1 MREAGLDALVLAQ
14 PETLKYASGAFPGV
28 ATFWRRAGAAFLVV
42 GANGVP
48 MTAIVGDLQAREFRA
63 QSGLADVREHR
74 LWVETGGVRDPS
86 GEAARELIAFEQA
99 RGREPGRPRPGTFD
113 LRASLGLLRD
123 AFQQRTDPMQIQ
135 AAIHDVGVGIEGLTA
150 ALQQLTARVDDL
162 TVRYREARSSR
173 KCLPSAISHGAA
185 VAVQNPAACNSS
197 SKWPI
202 LERAGADGALRC
214 YSDGQDGLFNV
225 PELLL
230 QERVGELEG
239 AYVLRFNLCLADG
252 RAVSRLRLD
261 EPSKL
266 GGVDTGGH
274 ENSLPSGKAHS

>member
-1 MREAGLDALVLAQ
+1 MTAGFWDSGRAQQRMREAGLDALVLAQ
-14 PETLKYASGAFPGV
+14 QETLKYASGAFPGV

-123 AFQQRTDPMQIQ
+123 VLGERGCLNGR
-135 AAIHDVGVGIEGLTA
+135 VGLELGFV
-150 ALQQLTARVDDL
+150 
-162 TVRYREARSSR
+162 
-173 KCLPSAISHGAA
+173 
-185 VAVQNPAACNSS
+185 PAADFVVIREMMPGVEFVDASPLVARLRAIKHPGEIERLRRAAEFS
-197 SKWPI
+197 MAGVKALLAELRPGMTSPEMTQIW
-202 LERAGADGALRC
+202 RAGAR
-214 YSDGQDGLFNV
+214 
-225 PELLL
+225 
-230 QERVGELEG
+230 QER
-239 AYVLRFNLCLADG
+239 RADHQ
-252 RAVSRLRLD
+252 REQSFWPEKVHR
-261 EPSKL
+261 
-266 GGVDTGGH
+266 
-274 ENSLPSGKAHS
+274 